1 MNTDGFRRKLE
12 RLLGWAALVLG
23 LGTLAAGL
31 ALSPPEKMLG
41 DTAGILYVHAGAA
54 WASYLAGAVTA
65 TAALL
70 YLGLRREALDH
81 LAVAGAEAGLWLG
94 TVTLLTGSLWGRGV
108 SGWWWDW
115 NDPRLVLTLFLWFLY
130 AGYLTLRQFTEGARR
145 ARLSAVL
152 ALLGVPVMLL
162 NHFALTLWQARVHP
176 APVILRPGGP
186 AASPTY
192 VWLLLLSFLAY
203 TLLLG
208 WMLLAR
214 ARLESLREALEA

>member
-1 MNTDGFRRKLE
+1 MVAHGPRRFAE
-12 RLLGWAALVLG
+12 RILGWLALALG
-23 LGTLAAGL
+23 LGTLVTAL
-31 ALSPPEKMLG
+31 WLSPPEKMLG

-54 WASYLAGAVTA
+54 WAGYLAGALCA
-65 TAALL
+65 LFALL
-70 YLGLRREALDH
+70 YLWRRQEGWDH
-81 LAVAGAEAGLWLG
+81 LAVAAGEAGLLLC
-94 TVTLLTGSLWGRGV
+94 TVTLLTGSIWGRGV

-115 NDPRLVLTLFLWFLY
+115 NDMRLVLTLFLWFLY
-130 AGYLTLRQFTEGARR
+130 AGYLTLRQFTEGQRR

-176 APVILRPGGP
+176 NPVILREGGP

-192 VWLLLLSFLAY
+192 VWLLLVSFLAY
-203 TLLLG
+203 TLLLA